1 MPPPSTAITI
11 VVAAHQSIPAPSAI
25 LRLEEG
31 GETRFPPCLMLIL
44 ARSLLE

>member
-25 LRLEEG
+25 LRFGGGWGNQVSPLPDAHRCEES
-31 GETRFPPCLMLIL
+31 P
-44 ARSLLE
+44 